1 MGESAAR
8 SSRRRWAERIFIS
21 VKEILLELNEKKNGR
36 LGTKNITLTKSQLA
50 LIFARVYF
58 KMADAENQKRYC
70 VEIFSLKTRSTV
82 VFCSLHNTYR
92 LKKYHES

>member
-1 MGESAAR
+1 MGRAH
-8 SSRRRWAERIFIS
+8 IYIS
-21 VKEILLELNEKKNGR
+21 QGNIIGTKPKKNGR

-50 LIFARVYF
+50 LIFARVCF

-70 VEIFSLKTRSTV
+70 VENFSLKTRSTV
-82 VFCSLHNTYR
+82 VFCSLYNTPR

>member
-1 MGESAAR
+1 MGRAH
-8 SSRRRWAERIFIS
+8 IYIS
-21 VKEILLELNEKKNGR
+21 QGNIIGTKGKKNGR

-50 LIFARVYF
+50 LIFARVCF

-70 VEIFSLKTRSTV
+70 METFSLKTRSTV
-82 VFCSLHNTYR
+82 VFCSLYNTPR